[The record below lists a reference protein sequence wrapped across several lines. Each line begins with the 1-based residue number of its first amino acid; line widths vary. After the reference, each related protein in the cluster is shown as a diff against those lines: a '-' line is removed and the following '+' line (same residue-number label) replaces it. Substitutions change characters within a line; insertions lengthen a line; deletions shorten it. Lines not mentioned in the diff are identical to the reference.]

1 MHTRLHESLLGR
13 IVPLTIV
20 RLEPPGAYL
29 AGGDDI
35 PPLLLPSAEVPEDA
49 SPGDTL
55 DVFVYLDSETRPIAT
70 RVRPRIVLDEVAF
83 LEVTDLVPFGAF
95 VDWGLSK
102 ELLVPLAEQ
111 TRSLA
116 VGDRHPIGL
125 YVDASGRLAGTM
137 RVAEML
143 APGGD
148 FEVGT
153 WVEGEA
159 WRNEPRIGLF
169 VILERR
175 FVGLVPA
182 DEPHTLQRGDSASFR
197 VATRLEDGK
206 LTLSLRR
213 HALEERPE
221 DAERI
226 LSTLRGGRHR
236 VGNHSSPAQVR
247 ALFGMSKKAFKRAV
261 GLLLREGKVDFDED
275 GNLRVVARRR
285 IVG

>member
-13 IVPLTIV
+13 VVSLTIV

-29 AGGDDI
+29 ASSDDI
-35 PPLLLPSAEVPEDA
+35 PPLLLPSAEVPADA
-49 SPGDTL
+49 SPGDSL
-55 DVFVYLDSETRPIAT
+55 EVFVYLDSETRPIAT
-70 RVRPRIVLDEVAF
+70 RVRPKIVLDEVAF
-83 LEVTDLVPFGAF
+83 LEVTDLAPFGAF
-95 VDWGLSK
+95 VDWGLTK

-111 TRSLA
+111 TRPLA

-148 FEVGT
+148 FEVGS
-153 WVEGEA
+153 WVQGEA

-175 FVGLVPA
+175 FVGLVPS
-182 DEPHTLQRGDSASFR
+182 DEPHTLQRGDAASFR

-206 LTLSLRR
+206 VTLSLRR
-213 HALEERPE
+213 LALEERPE

-261 GLLLREGKVDFDED
+261 GLLLREGKVDFDPE
-275 GNLRVVARRR
+275 GNLRVVTRRR